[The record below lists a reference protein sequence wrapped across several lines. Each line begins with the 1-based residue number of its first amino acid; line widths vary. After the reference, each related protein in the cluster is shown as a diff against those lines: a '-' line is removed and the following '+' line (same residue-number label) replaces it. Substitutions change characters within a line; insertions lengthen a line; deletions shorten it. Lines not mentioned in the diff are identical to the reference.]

1 MEFLIQLTGKTINKE
16 EGKKKRAAPNTG
28 KINNVYII
36 YENKWV
42 PMEDD
47 IKKGFIREN
56 NVDGHKCSE
65 SSNVK
70 NQNLSQSHLT

>member
-1 MEFLIQLTGKTINKE
+1 
-16 EGKKKRAAPNTG
+16 
-28 KINNVYII
+28 
-36 YENKWV
+36 
-42 PMEDD
+42 MEDD

-56 NVDGHKCSE
+56 NVDGHKCRE

>member
-1 MEFLIQLTGKTINKE
+1 
-16 EGKKKRAAPNTG
+16 
-28 KINNVYII
+28 
-36 YENKWV
+36 
-42 PMEDD
+42 MEDD